1 MAPCGIIGLLF
12 ALDNHSPSRLFI
24 RFSVSSK
31 KATKSSNSLCH
42 ILSSRSKVGVAMSGT
57 KKQPIDTRHGI
68 PKACFAKKGTNHP
81 LQRRVRATNV
91 GQGYTESS
99 DWANSKGDPGKFT
112 PCWPRR
118 KVGLGAGQRAHIH
131 ILYVLIVKERELKVF
146 VKVFVPHRVYAVY
159 FL

>member
-1 MAPCGIIGLLF
+1 MA
-12 ALDNHSPSRLFI
+12 
-24 RFSVSSK
+24 
-31 KATKSSNSLCH
+31 
-42 ILSSRSKVGVAMSGT
+42 VG
-57 KKQPIDTRHGI
+57 
-68 PKACFAKKGTNHP
+68 
-81 LQRRVRATNV
+81 V